1 MNIFFVGTFNCK
13 ADAKGRIML
22 PVALRNQ
29 MTPILKDGFFI
40 KKSYYNEC
48 LELYPAH
55 EWNKVNE
62 ELDQNSRFDEESQKF
77 MRIFTDGLRQVE
89 IDATGRLLIPKDV
102 ISMVGIAKEVKI
114 AAMGKRLEIWDRQ
127 TYEANVSAT
136 KEEKKALV
144 NKVMLSDKSKG
155 DVS

>member
-1 MNIFFVGTFNCK
+1 
-13 ADAKGRIML
+13 ML

-102 ISMVGIAKEVKI
+102 ISMAGITKEVKI
-114 AAMGKRLEIWDRQ
+114 APMGKRLEIWDKE
-127 TYEANVSAT
+127 TYEDAVTAT
-136 KEEKKALV
+136 KEEKKVLA
-144 NKVMLSDKSKG
+144 DKMVLRDKAKG

>member
-1 MNIFFVGTFNCK
+1 
-13 ADAKGRIML
+13 ML

-62 ELDQNSRFDEESQKF
+62 ELDQNSRFDEESQRF

-102 ISMVGIAKEVKI
+102 ISMVGITKEVKI
-114 AAMGKRLEIWDRQ
+114 APMGRRLEIWDKKV
-127 TYEANVSAT
+127 YDAAVSAT
-136 KEEKKALV
+136 KEEKKVLA
-144 NKVMLSDKSKG
+144 DKMVLRDKAKG